1 MLSAGSFE
9 SPEGVPRCPER
20 FMERELRGVLMA
32 ITDSFLRVLRRA
44 LMACRTNIV
53 AFHGLP
59 GRRSTRPLL
68 LLSVVTFA
76 LPMSPADGADT
87 VVYANDFEAKLGSSF
102 PEWSS
107 SPITHASRARPPKTG
122 TIEPQRVTNVES
134 PRGKRRF
141 LGEFGGPRI
150 DPTARTS
157 VQQAVLLALKG
168 LPRHT
173 EATVSFDLLILRS
186 WDGSSPQYGPDR
198 WWLKLEGG
206 PTLIDTTFSNNPKL
220 GTDRSYQDYP
230 RRASVPFSGAAT
242 AKTMGY
248 GFFGDSIYQLS
259 FTFPH
264 KADSL
269 TLEFASDLFEGK
281 GTQDESWGLDNVK
294 VSVSTGKER
303 EPAAGRGNVGKDTGG
318 TVEKNR

>member
-1 MLSAGSFE
+1 
-9 SPEGVPRCPER
+9 
-20 FMERELRGVLMA
+20 MERELRGVLMV
-32 ITDSFLRVLRRA
+32 IIDSFSRILRRT
-44 LMACRTNIV
+44 LKVWRTIIV
-53 AFHGLP
+53 AVHGLP
-59 GRRSTRPLL
+59 GRPTTRALV
-68 LLSVVTFA
+68 LLSVVLFA
-76 LPMSPADGADT
+76 LPLPSAEGADT

-107 SPITHASRARPPKTG
+107 SRITYASRARPPKTG

-157 VQQAVLLALKG
+157 VQQAILLALKG

-198 WWLKLEGG
+198 WSLKVEGG

-220 GTDRSYQDYP
+220 NTDRSYQDYP
-230 RRASVPFSGAAT
+230 NRGSVPLSGAAT

-248 GFFGDSIYQLS
+248 GFFGDSTYHLS

-294 VSVSTGKER
+294 VSVNAGKER
-303 EPAAGRGNVGKDTGG
+303 EPAARRGDVGKGAG
-318 TVEKNR
+318 SPVEKNR